1 MGIKHGKIWKK
12 IGKIGKHMEEYGT
25 NIYIYGQIYGN
36 INGIS

>member
-12 IGKIGKHMEEYGT
+12 IGRTRETYGR
-25 NIYIYGQIYGN
+25 IWHIIIYGQIYGN